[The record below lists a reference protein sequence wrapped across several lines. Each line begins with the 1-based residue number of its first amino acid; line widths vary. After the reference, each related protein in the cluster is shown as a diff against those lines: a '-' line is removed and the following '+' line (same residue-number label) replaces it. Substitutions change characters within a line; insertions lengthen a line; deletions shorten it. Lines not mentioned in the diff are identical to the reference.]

1 MFVDSVEL
9 TISSGKGGA
18 GAVSFWT
25 EKFVIK
31 GGPDGGDGGRG
42 GSVFFKV
49 DNNTDTLSALR
60 GRRVIKA
67 ENGRPGEGRKR
78 YGRKGKDAII
88 TVPPGT
94 QVIDMET
101 GEVLLD
107 LIKEG
112 EVVKFLEGGKG
123 GLGNM
128 HFKNASN
135 QRPTYAQPGLPGITK
150 QVRLEMKLIADVGLV
165 GYPNVGKSTLIS
177 TLSNARPQVANY
189 EFTTLTP
196 KLGVVSVGDFDSFMM
211 ADIPGIIEGASDGRG
226 LGLEFLRHIE
236 RTKTL
241 LLMIDAS
248 NYREMKYQYETLL
261 VELQRY
267 SKRLATRKHAVAVTK
282 IDALSRDEVNTL
294 TEKFLQDI
302 GLEPNETLKQYK
314 VDEHYL
320 GYGFKNNF
328 GLTLPKRT
336 PLFVLPISSVAHLN
350 TEPLRYALADLVRQ
364 IEAED
369 TEASEEI
376 ELSSKEASE
385 VQ

>member
-18 GAVSFWT
+18 GAISFWT

-49 DNNTDTLSALR
+49 DNNTDTLSGLR
-60 GRRVIKA
+60 GRNHIKA
-67 ENGRPGEGRKR
+67 ENGRPGEGRKK
-78 YGRKGKDAII
+78 YGRKGKDVTI

-94 QVIDMET
+94 VVIDAET
-101 GEVLLD
+101 GEELLD
-107 LIKEG
+107 LVEEG
-112 EVVKFLEGGKG
+112 QVVKFLEGGKG

-128 HFKNASN
+128 HFKSSTN

-150 QVRLEMKLIADVGLV
+150 HVRLEMKLIADVGLV
-165 GYPNVGKSTLIS
+165 GYPNVGKSTLIA
-177 TLSNARPQVANY
+177 TLSNAKPEVANY

-196 KLGVVSVGDFDSFMM
+196 KLGVVHVGDYDSFMM

-261 VELQRY
+261 VELKRY
-267 SKRLATRKHAVAVTK
+267 SETLATRKHAIAITK
-282 IDALSRDEVNTL
+282 IDALSSDEVN
-294 TEKFLQDI
+294 EKTAQFLSDI
-302 GLEPNETLKQYK
+302 GLEPNKTLAKYK
-314 VDEHYL
+314 DDSNYL
-320 GYGFKNNF
+320 SYGFQTDF
-328 GLTLPKRT
+328 GVDLPEKA

-350 TEPLRYALADLVRQ
+350 TEALRYALADFVKSV
-364 IEAED
+364 EAEEKAANE
-369 TEASEEI
+369 EA
-376 ELSSKEASE
+376 
-385 VQ
+385 